1 VRLSDIQII
10 EAIAE
15 WLVRHR
21 HVQGGSAVNIRI
33 KIIDG
38 NGNRAF
44 VITGDNKD
52 PKFVADVTDYGVPVA
67 DSPCGVGR
75 LR

>member
-1 VRLSDIQII
+1 VRLNDTQII

-21 HVQGGSAVNIRI
+21 HVQGGHAVNIRI

-44 VITGDNKD
+44 IITGDSKD
-52 PKFVADVTDYGVPVA
+52 PKFIADVTDYGVPTME
-67 DSPCGVGR
+67 
-75 LR
+75 